1 MNYLFGDS
9 TPSELTSN
17 FLEFFRDALDFS
29 VHALQADERI
39 RGGERRSQTL
49 RDEADVEIER
59 LTKFISLALEGVDT
73 AEKAAGGDLSS
84 PTAAC
89 APKVRDSIEHAQRS
103 SLNAIREQLAAEIA
117 RVEADEAATRNA
129 CLAALVTLL
138 RPHDPPDAKATV
150 RISLGGAGAYEA
162 RRDARAA
169 FGLEWSFGLA
179 IPSDDLWSAPLRVE
193 RITQGQPLEIRAPQL
208 TGFFSK
214 EVKVKPQ
221 RIERYLITE
230 LVDDGAITSFSVR
243 AELGSPIGI
252 DFSVEGGSIKALR
265 VGPEGDASVGS
276 FDVQPEDA
284 PKLIEVAQKLRATT
298 INLEQKEL
306 LSARAGDADF
316 VALPDFVAFV
326 ESFVAMM
333 TPIVR
338 EIAERSL
345 TPNELIIRRLLTNDR
360 REEIFVSKATL
371 REKYADLAAP
381 LRSVFAPLGLDSPT
395 LSSRPPPVRVV
406 TEKAAVRAELPKSL
420 PPPPP
425 DLAAPQSVAKLPS
438 SRISSSDLKTMPIAT
453 VQPILPPVTSPPVKS
468 PPISTPELTPASDGT
483 RNEPLVG
490 ALKKIALLSRSG
502 RVEEAYREY
511 ETIFSS
517 TAFED
522 YRPDDQRQALRLMVF
537 AKSPPPVTD
546 IVREAHRAALGRIE
560 ALIKVL
566 EDPADYEVLGV
577 TQLTLGNDAAA
588 LEAFS
593 KALNLERV
601 KNPQSELCGNL
612 MKRVA
617 AL

>member
-230 LVDDGAITSFSVR
+230 LVDDGAITSFGVR
-243 AELGSPIGI
+243 AELG
-252 DFSVEGGSIKALR
+252 
-265 VGPEGDASVGS
+265 
-276 FDVQPEDA
+276 
-284 PKLIEVAQKLRATT
+284 
-298 INLEQKEL
+298 
-306 LSARAGDADF
+306 
-316 VALPDFVAFV
+316 
-326 ESFVAMM
+326 
-333 TPIVR
+333 
-338 EIAERSL
+338 
-345 TPNELIIRRLLTNDR
+345 
-360 REEIFVSKATL
+360 
-371 REKYADLAAP
+371 
-381 LRSVFAPLGLDSPT
+381 
-395 LSSRPPPVRVV
+395 
-406 TEKAAVRAELPKSL
+406 
-420 PPPPP
+420 
-425 DLAAPQSVAKLPS
+425 
-438 SRISSSDLKTMPIAT
+438 
-453 VQPILPPVTSPPVKS
+453 
-468 PPISTPELTPASDGT
+468 
-483 RNEPLVG
+483 
-490 ALKKIALLSRSG
+490 
-502 RVEEAYREY
+502 
-511 ETIFSS
+511 
-517 TAFED
+517 
-522 YRPDDQRQALRLMVF
+522 
-537 AKSPPPVTD
+537 
-546 IVREAHRAALGRIE
+546 
-560 ALIKVL
+560 
-566 EDPADYEVLGV
+566 
-577 TQLTLGNDAAA
+577 
-588 LEAFS
+588 
-593 KALNLERV
+593 
-601 KNPQSELCGNL
+601 
-612 MKRVA
+612 
-617 AL
+617 